1 MGLFDFVGDILG
13 APGAGDIESGA
24 KEGMAMSREQFG
36 VAKEAL
42 APYQKFGEIQGLE
55 GLKSLMASPSS
66 ITETPWYQF
75 SMSEGLRGLQ
85 SKALAGGKFWSGQ
98 TTRDVLK
105 LSQGL
110 ASQEYGNEF
119 ARRFSLAQLGQSSAA
134 ALAGAS
140 VQTGNTLASLSAGM
154 GQDLA
159 SAKGATVSGLMNIGG
174 MMYGG
179 SQGWFKG

>member
-13 APGAGDIESGA
+13 APGEGDINRGTN
-24 KEGMAMSREQFG
+24 EGLGLSKEQFNIARG
-36 VAKEAL
+36 EL
-42 APYQKFGEIQGLE
+42 QPFIDFGKTQGME

-85 SKALAGGKFWSGQ
+85 NKALAGGKFFSGQ

-105 LSQGL
+105 FSQGL

-119 ARRFSLAQLGQSSAA
+119 NRRFSLAQLGQSSAG

-140 VQTGNTLASLSAGM
+140 VQTGNTLATLAM
-154 GQDLA
+154 TRGQDLA
-159 SAKGATVSGLMNIGG
+159 SAKGGVLEGLFSLGGATKGFGL
-174 MMYGG
+174 
-179 SQGWFKG
+179 F